1 MSRVEVKMSSE
12 KISIHRAA
20 VSNLCSSVLPSIRAA
35 LLLALSAV
43 IIYSGDAAAAQTKSA
58 TPAPPQQSAPPANT
72 AGKTDSVKA
81 ETNGTASPA
90 NAAALVTEFDV
101 NGLKVLVK
109 RRAGSQTIVAGL
121 FLRGGA
127 RNVTAQNAGIETL
140 MLDAS
145 TEASANF
152 PRERMRAEL
161 SRLGTSISYGINY
174 DYSALTMGT
183 TRVNFDRSWEMFTD
197 VALKPALT
205 PEDVG
210 RVRNRLVISLS
221 DDNDTPDSYL
231 QVVQARVAY
240 AGHPYLNNPQGTAE
254 SIGRV
259 SVEDLRRFHKEV
271 MQTSRLL
278 LVVVGDLDA
287 QQLRQRIAASFGK
300 LPRGNYQPEPLPQ
313 LSFPTPSVEVVQ
325 RGLKTNY
332 VQGTFAAPPIT
343 APDIHPMRVA
353 SSILRD
359 RVFYEVRTKR
369 NLSYAPDAFL
379 ASQGA
384 NIGGIYV
391 TSVDTNQSIRVML
404 DEISRLQREP
414 IEAQDIASTVQQYL
428 TKYYLSQ
435 ETNAAQA
442 GELAMYELI
451 GGGWRN
457 SLDFIERLRAVT
469 PDDVQ
474 RVARLYMRN
483 IRFVVIGDP
492 ASVDKNVFLSQM
504 GEDRT
509 LKFD

>member
-1 MSRVEVKMSSE
+1 MSLDKHYIRREEITKSHLSS
-12 KISIHRAA
+12 
-20 VSNLCSSVLPSIRAA
+20 LSSVFVT
-35 LLLALSAV
+35 LLLALSVAG
-43 IIYSGDAAAAQTKSA
+43 IYSSNVAAAPQAKN
-58 TPAPPQQSAPPANT
+58 APPLPAQQTAPPASAT
-72 AGKTDSVKA
+72 GKTDSVKV
-81 ETNGTASPA
+81 ETNGAASPA

-101 NGLKVLVK
+101 NGLRVLVK
-109 RRAGSQTIVAGL
+109 RRAGSQTVVAGL

-145 TEASANF
+145 TEASARF

-197 VALKPALT
+197 VALKPSFT

-210 RVRNRLVISLS
+210 RVRNRLIISLS

-254 SIGRV
+254 SVGRV

-332 VQGTFAAPPIT
+332 VQGTFAAPPIN